1 MRSASVLFD
10 LDGTLIDSGPL
21 ILASFQH
28 ATRTV
33 LGRVIPADEL
43 LAGVGGHGLEEQM
56 RAFDAESVDD
66 LVAVYREHNLRE
78 YENVALFPG
87 VRDVIEQLRDE
98 GRALGV
104 VTVKGRAA
112 VDLTFSLLKL
122 NGLFDTVVTSDDTIR
137 QKPAPDPLLAALKH
151 LGSPAATAAYV
162 GDAPFDVQAARAA
175 GLRAIA
181 VSWGGIHPRERLVA
195 EQPDVIINAPYE
207 VLDVV

>member
-1 MRSASVLFD
+1 MTSSPFIASTTCV
-10 LDGTLIDSGPL
+10 S
-21 ILASFQH
+21 
-28 ATRTV
+28 TRT
-33 LGRVIPADEL
+33 LRCSRVSATSSNSF
-43 LAGVGGHGLEEQM
+43 GM
-56 RAFDAESVDD
+56 RAA
-66 LVAVYREHNLRE
+66 
-78 YENVALFPG
+78 
-87 VRDVIEQLRDE
+87 
-98 GRALGV
+98 ALGV